1 MAEGDFNRAPGHSI
15 PAADQPY
22 SAETINGRHFASGS
36 TRISG
41 GLIPLGPI
49 RERGSIGL
57 TLSGFTPSQARRAG
71 PVEPFLRFTE

>member
-1 MAEGDFNRAPGHSI
+1 MAEGEFNRARLHSI

-22 SAETINGRHFASGS
+22 SAETINDCYFASGS
-36 TRISG
+36 TRIIG

-49 RERGSIGL
+49 RARGSIGL